1 MVTIEDSYEEVY
13 QILTHLKIN
22 EYEKIPTNIVS
33 YYKTHRNKNYKFMYD
48 YSKGYNEQLISK
60 NSLKI
65 LYKIYYNYIL
75 SDTDKKKFV
84 DILKLKEKTKQTA
97 RNNENGKTNIFSK
110 SNMIEQKNSDIF
122 SNKSIKIEPKNNF
135 QEENKENN
143 KLTKYEEN
151 IFTKIKNIILKILH
165 FR

>member
-48 YSKGYNEQLISK
+48 YNKGYNEQIISK
-60 NSLKI
+60 NALKI

-75 SDTDKKKFV
+75 SDIDKKKFL
-84 DILKLKEKTKQTA
+84 DILKLKEKTKQRTI
-97 RNNENGKTNIFSK
+97 NNENIKTN
-110 SNMIEQKNSDIF
+110 MPEQHNSDIF
-122 SNKSIKIEPKNNF
+122 FNKSIKIESKNNC
-135 QEENKENN
+135 QEENEEND
-143 KLTKYEEN
+143 KLTKYEEK
-151 IFTKIKNIILKILH
+151 IFTKIKNKILKIIH

>member
-60 NSLKI
+60 NALKI

-75 SDTDKKKFV
+75 SDIDKKKFV
-84 DILKLKEKTKQTA
+84 DILKLKEKTKQETI
-97 RNNENGKTNIFSK
+97 NDENIKTN
-110 SNMIEQKNSDIF
+110 MPEQQNSDIF
-122 SNKSIKIEPKNNF
+122 FNKSIKIESKNNC
-135 QEENKENN
+135 QEDCKENN
-143 KLTKYEEN
+143 KLIKYEGN

>member
-48 YSKGYNEQLISK
+48 YNKEYNEQIISK
-60 NSLKI
+60 NALKI

-75 SDTDKKKFV
+75 SDIDKKKFE
-84 DILKLKEKTKQTA
+84 DILKLKEKNKQATI
-97 RNNENGKTNIFSK
+97 NDENIKTN
-110 SNMIEQKNSDIF
+110 MTEQQNSDIF
-122 SNKSIKIEPKNNF
+122 LNKRIKIESKNNF
-135 QEENKENN
+135 QEDCKEIN
-143 KLTKYEEN
+143 KLTKYKVN
-151 IFTKIKNIILKILH
+151 IFSKIKNIILKILH
-165 FR
+165 KIE

>member
-48 YSKGYNEQLISK
+48 YNKGYNEQIISK
-60 NSLKI
+60 NALKI

-75 SDTDKKKFV
+75 SDIDKKKFL
-84 DILKLKEKTKQTA
+84 DILKLKEKTKQRTI
-97 RNNENGKTNIFSK
+97 NNENIKTNMTK
-110 SNMIEQKNSDIF
+110 QQNSDIF
-122 SNKSIKIEPKNNF
+122 FNNSIKIESKNNC
-135 QEENKENN
+135 QEDSKEDN
-143 KLTKYEEN
+143 KLIKYEGN
-151 IFTKIKNIILKILH
+151 IFTKIKYIILKILH
-165 FR
+165 KN

>member
-48 YSKGYNEQLISK
+48 YNKGYNEQIISK
-60 NSLKI
+60 NALKI

-75 SDTDKKKFV
+75 SDIDKKKFL
-84 DILKLKEKTKQTA
+84 DILKLKEKTKQRTI
-97 RNNENGKTNIFSK
+97 NNENIKTNMTK
-110 SNMIEQKNSDIF
+110 QQNSDIF
-122 SNKSIKIEPKNNF
+122 FNKSIKIESKNNC
-135 QEENKENN
+135 QEDSKEDN
-143 KLTKYEEN
+143 KLIKYEGN
-151 IFTKIKNIILKILH
+151 IFTKIKYIILKILH
-165 FR
+165 KN

>member
-22 EYEKIPTNIVS
+22 EYEKIPTNIVY
-33 YYKTHRNKNYKFMYD
+33 YYKTHRSKNYKFMYD
-48 YSKGYNEQLISK
+48 YNKGYNEQIISK
-60 NSLKI
+60 NALKI

-75 SDTDKKKFV
+75 SDIDKKKFE
-84 DILKLKEKTKQTA
+84 DILKLKEKTKQTTI
-97 RNNENGKTNIFSK
+97 NKENMKTNMTK
-110 SNMIEQKNSDIF
+110 QQNSDIF
-122 SNKSIKIEPKNNF
+122 FNKSIKIEPKNNI

-151 IFTKIKNIILKILH
+151 IFTKIKNIIIKIIH
-165 FR
+165 FKKK